1 MKKLNFICI
10 GAQKAGTTALTKIL
24 SQHEK
29 INFPPI
35 KELHYFSNLK
45 KYPSTDFTRL
55 SFFEK
60 LLNESRRVK
69 KLLILIIIHLFKMN
83 YKEFLFLIKY
93 TFLPL
98 NNRRYLLF
106 LKKNLVNGE
115 ITPAYFMLKQAE
127 IDKMKKIN
135 PNLKI
140 IILLRHPVQRTVSS
154 FYQKYRHNPK
164 LHTLKNFRTFLVSDF
179 NLLRQSYKDTID
191 LYKKN
196 FHNVLIL
203 SNKQLLNDKINSFN
217 KILTFLEI
225 KMTQDFEKILKKEV
239 IYNETKFIK
248 NPKFFLLADEMLHE
262 SKKEYKQIINQYNLK

>member
-1 MKKLNFICI
+1 MYRS
-10 GAQKAGTTALTKIL
+10 TKSRNNCFNKDL